1 MSSPFL
7 SYAIYYSCNYRA
19 NLEYA
24 EKIVCY
30 IGIADFGVFNIKM
43 RNCQMLMNR
52 THSTKLQAFRNSF
65 TGNIIKGIYLIKKSD
80 KVIWQITLATY
91 GIFTIAFLSTEIQ

>member
-30 IGIADFGVFNIKM
+30 IDITDFGVFIINM
-43 RNCQMLMNR
+43 RNYQMLINR
-52 THSTKLQAFRNSF
+52 THNPKLQEFRNSF
-65 TGNIIKGIYLIKKSD
+65 TGNIIKGIDIVKYLPR
-80 KVIWQITLATY
+80 
-91 GIFTIAFLSTEIQ
+91 